1 MRKARIL
8 LILAGIAFLP
18 VCPPCP
24 GQARQ
29 DLPDVPLFKFPEGK
43 RCALSLSFDDGR
55 PSQLENGVPLFD
67 RYGVKATFYVNP
79 DSVKKN
85 LEGWKQAVAK
95 GHEIANHSMTHPCT
109 GNKPFSRKNAVENL
123 TLERMREEMLAANRF
138 LKEQLGVT
146 VRTFAYPCGQTFVGR
161 GGSVQSY
168 VPLVAELFL
177 AGRDWL
183 NEDANDPF
191 FFDPAQVLSIP
202 SDRLDFDRIRP
213 QIERSIKRGAWLVLA
228 GHDIS
233 NRDNATRIPM
243 LEELLKYVQD
253 PSNGVWVDTVENV
266 ASYILKQ
273 RETPSR

>member
-1 MRKARIL
+1 MTKSRIL
-8 LILAGIAFLP
+8 LIAAFAFLP
-18 VCPPCP
+18 VGPLCA
-24 GQARQ
+24 GQAGKDR
-29 DLPDVPLFKFPEGK
+29 PDSPLFKFPEGK

-55 PSQLENGVPLFD
+55 PSQIENGVPLFE

-85 LEGWKQAVAK
+85 PEGWKQAAAK
-95 GHEIANHSMTHPCT
+95 GHEIGNHSMTHPCT
-109 GNKPFSRKNAVENL
+109 GNKPFSRKNAVEDL
-123 TLERMREEMLAANRF
+123 TLERMREEMLAANSF

-146 VRTFAYPCGQTFVGR
+146 VRTFAYPCGQSFVGR
-161 GGSVQSY
+161 GRNVQSY

-183 NEDANDPF
+183 NEDPNDPF
-191 FFDPAQVLSIP
+191 FLDPAQVLSI
-202 SDRLDFDRIRP
+202 SIDRLDFDRIRP

-233 NRDNATRIPM
+233 NRDSATRISM

-253 PSNGVWVDTVENV
+253 PSNGVWVDTIQNV

-273 RETPSR
+273 REMPSR